1 MKENRQLWIDYRAT
15 WRDFAKKLDQLQILA
30 ESGRK
35 EAAATAFLEV
45 EEARLRHNAARD
57 KLAHALDRT
66 ILVSDKTA
74 ATSGTITEEHRIR
87 ETARRIW
94 EFAGRPEN
102 SAESD
107 WRRAENLFRSA
118 AQ

>member
-1 MKENRQLWIDYRAT
+1 MKENRQLWVDYRAT
-15 WRDFAKKLDQLQILA
+15 WQDFAKKLDRLQILV
-30 ESGRK
+30 ESGRR

-57 KLAHALDRT
+57 KLARALDRT
-66 ILVSDKTA
+66 IGIADQTA
-74 ATSGTITEEHRIR
+74 ATSGAVAAEHRIR
-87 ETARRIW
+87 DTARRIW

-118 AQ
+118 AM